1 MLSPFLELPL
11 TAKLRV
17 NLEKARKKAEEKR
30 EKSNA
35 KRKAAREEEKRQRA
49 EKRRRDP
56 NAKPCPSCGNWDHE
70 RSSSADCPNGK
81 LKKRDQ
87 AREAGLTRRSTV
99 KTTLDSICNNEI
111 LISVIK
117 ATVLRCRNLRH
128 TASLFVNYLTA
139 RRLQSGEP
147 MPSFTQTFFYNV
159 FCQLISRGQGA
170 DTWIKDLYSEFQ
182 TLLPTNRT
190 FSFHHDTSMI
200 TDMAREYTT
209 ASREHVCSN
218 FKKRT
223 LDYFFLRL
231 NDDSD
236 AWYLATASVQERRA
250 IATYIYQLAAGLQA
264 QWPEIENTSI
274 SRAMINVRTF
284 TLQLGPTPITETSLA
299 AHAKLYMPWLHSV
312 LTYMERRVL
321 VREPV
326 SQKYASKQYIHRNM
340 EEVSCGIEDS
350 FNDYIFVDS
359 IYRY

>member
-1 MLSPFLELPL
+1 
-11 TAKLRV
+11 
-17 NLEKARKKAEEKR
+17 
-30 EKSNA
+30 
-35 KRKAAREEEKRQRA
+35 
-49 EKRRRDP
+49 
-56 NAKPCPSCGNWDHE
+56 
-70 RSSSADCPNGK
+70 
-81 LKKRDQ
+81 
-87 AREAGLTRRSTV
+87 
-99 KTTLDSICNNEI
+99 
-111 LISVIK
+111 
-117 ATVLRCRNLRH
+117 
-128 TASLFVNYLTA
+128 
-139 RRLQSGEP
+139 
-147 MPSFTQTFFYNV
+147 
-159 FCQLISRGQGA
+159 
-170 DTWIKDLYSEFQ
+170 
-182 TLLPTNRT
+182 
-190 FSFHHDTSMI
+190 MI
-200 TDMAREYTT
+200 TEMAREYTT

-264 QWPEIENTSI
+264 QWPEIANASI

-299 AHAKLYMPWLHSV
+299 AHANLYMPWLHSV

-340 EEVSCGIEDS
+340 EEVSCGIEHS

-359 IYRY
+359 ICRY